1 MTRDEFLRKY
11 HYYQTFDAEEAK
23 REAIVELI
31 VASHG
36 KNTTKKLAI
45 TRANMMSSSQMDNYA
60 KNYMFA
66 GEGRNVK

>member
-1 MTRDEFLRKY
+1 MRDLSEYAQKVWAA
-11 HYYQTFDAEEAK
+11 TGKEAK